1 MGRSIWFQNDVYS
14 KATFV
19 WLEAPLDLDLFLFLT
34 EQLLAGCLMKGFLSF
49 DKAGRA
55 TYSLLKCNPGYK
67 PAQSA
72 HDSITKTCHGVLVYL
87 LYNILHNSFII
98 YISYT

>member
-1 MGRSIWFQNDVYS
+1 MGTSIWFQNDVYS

-55 TYSLLKCNPGYK
+55 TYSLLKCNPGYNQHK
-67 PAQSA
+67 ALMTASPKHAMVS
-72 HDSITKTCHGVLVYL
+72 
-87 LYNILHNSFII
+87 
-98 YISYT
+98 